1 MSQENVEVVR
11 RLYEAIGRHDSEGVL
26 ALYDPYVVCDYS
38 RVGWGDLTKG
48 GVYYGHEGLRTV
60 YREWY
65 EAWEDYEEV
74 LEEVIDARDRVV
86 SVVTGRARGRASG
99 VAVEN
104 AHHAG
109 VWTIQDGRI
118 IRVVWFPSRHEALE
132 ATGLKE
138 NQ

>member
-1 MSQENVEVVR
+1 MSAENVEVVR
-11 RLYEAIGRHDSEGVL
+11 RLYEAIARHDSENVL

-38 RVGWGDLTKG
+38 RVGFALTKG
-48 GVYYGHEGLRTV
+48 GVYFGHEGLRTV
-60 YREWY
+60 YRDWY

-74 LEEVIDARDRVV
+74 LEEAIDAGDRVV

-104 AHHAG
+104 AHRAG

-118 IRVVWFPSRHEALE
+118 IRVVWFPSRQEALE
-132 ATGLKE
+132 ATGARE
-138 NQ
+138 